1 MARRLISACA
11 AAVAIVASATGAHA
25 GQGPDAG
32 AVSDGFVDVAARLL
46 QSERA
51 ALGPAFAGAWLDG
64 ETVKV
69 GFAGKAALVAA
80 KRDPRLAVLATG
92 ARFVERKYST
102 ATLNDA
108 MDDVVAT
115 MKARGGDFTAS
126 VNVPE
131 NTVDVTVGEPVPGLA
146 SAIVRVTVGQVP
158 EASNRA
164 CDVRTAC
171 AIPRAGIRITNGT
184 SACTQGF
191 TVADPN
197 GREFALTAGHC
208 GNNTTWSHNNAVL
221 GETVWHNNGGSV
233 DAQVFRLA
241 RASLPKVSNQVFRP
255 LDTGTRVT
263 DKIRNPDTTIIGTR
277 LCSEGQSSNERCG
290 TLTSSNHTVT
300 VEGITYTN
308 LGNTDISTCGG
319 DSGAP
324 IISEADAVA
333 YGVLQG
339 GVGSPCGAPTWFSW
353 VSNVETASGHTIMTA
368 NTSTELRT
376 NEKLTSPDGRYEAVM
391 QGDGNF
397 VVYGPT
403 GATWATD
410 TMGQAGAYVRIQDD
424 GNLVLY
430 NASGGAPWASN
441 TNHPG
446 RTPERLTLDN
456 NGFLGMYVAAGYT
469 IWGNGRDTLY
479 AGQRLASTKELK
491 SKNNQ
496 YTAAMQWDG
505 NFVVYGPNGTVPWAS
520 HTVGSVNYGAW
531 AQMQNDGNF
540 VIVRPGPAPICASNT
555 SGNDY
560 RLVMRDDG
568 NLVVSTPTGNWFP
581 WQTAVYPQPTCPR

>member
-1 MARRLISACA
+1 MRRRFISACA
-11 AAVAIVASATGAHA
+11 AAVAVVASATGAHA
-25 GQGPDAG
+25 GQAPGAG
-32 AVSDGFVDVAARLL
+32 AVSDGFVEVAARLL

-51 ALGPAFAGAWLDG
+51 ALGPSFAGAWLDG
-64 ETVKV
+64 DTLNV
-69 GFAGKAALVAA
+69 GFAGRDALVAA
-80 KRDPRLAVLATG
+80 RRNPRLSLLASG
-92 ARFVERKYST
+92 ARFVERRFST
-102 ATLNDA
+102 AALNRA
-108 MDDVVAT
+108 MDGVVAT

-126 VNVPE
+126 VNVPD
-131 NTVDVTVGEPVPGLA
+131 NAVDVTVGEAVPGLA

-158 EASNRA
+158 EATSRA
-164 CDVRTAC
+164 CDLRTAC

-191 TVADPN
+191 TVADAN

-221 GETVWHNNGGSV
+221 GTTAWHANGGNV

-241 RASLPKVSNQVFRP
+241 RPSLPKVSNQVFRP
-255 LDTGTRVT
+255 LDTGSRVR

-277 LCSEGQSSNERCG
+277 LCSEGQNSGERCG
-290 TLTSSNHTVT
+290 TLTSFNHAVT
-300 VEGITYTN
+300 VDGVAYNN
-308 LGNTDISTCGG
+308 LGNTDISTCSG

-353 VSNVETASGHTIMTA
+353 VSNVETASNYTIMTA
-368 NTSTELRT
+368 DTSTTLRT
-376 NEKLTSPDGRYEAVM
+376 DEKLTSPDGRYEAVM

-403 GATWATD
+403 GATWATG
-410 TMGQAGAYVRIQDD
+410 TVGQAGAYVRIQDD
-424 GNLVLY
+424 GNLVVY
-430 NASGGAPWASN
+430 NASGGAPWASD
-441 TNHPG
+441 TSDPG
-446 RTPERLTLDN
+446 RRVPERLTLDN

-479 AGQRLASTKELK
+479 AGQQLKSTKELK
-491 SKNNQ
+491 SKNNL

-520 HTVGSVNYGAW
+520 HTVGQANYGAW

-540 VIVRPGPAPICASNT
+540 VIYRPGPAPICASHT
-555 SGNDY
+555 SGTDF

-568 NLVVSTPTGNWFP
+568 NLVVSNPAGNWYP
-581 WQTAVYPQPTCPR
+581 WQTVNQPRCT